1 MADDNGKNR
10 DLRAGQEHP
19 RTLVFCAGALRVG
32 DWIVACEI
40 VKISVEGAN
49 VRATQVLEPVS
60 LVTLSVDPCGDFE
73 CDVTW
78 QDGETLGLTFREQ
91 GPRTQELYET
101 LLQDP
106 EGANG
111 ARDATRVQVLW
122 SGQLRSKETSNDCRI
137 VNVSLGGAKAHVSN
151 PSDIISRCSTSP
163 SPTRISKPSRSSTP
177 SSPNAAAPS
186 KPRPTSSKGAPTS
199 TGGPKPTGR
208 TDQPDLV

>member
-40 VKISVEGAN
+40 VNISVEGAN

-151 PSDIISRCSTSP
+151 PSDIISPVTLAIDRFGEFSCEIVWREGNYLGLKFLDVPQTIEETVGQAVP
-163 SPTRISKPSRSSTP
+163 QIRR
-177 SSPNAAAPS
+177 NME
-186 KPRPTSSKGAPTS
+186 
-199 TGGPKPTGR
+199 
-208 TDQPDLV
+208 

>member
-40 VKISVEGAN
+40 VNISVEGAN

-151 PSDIISRCSTSP
+151 PSDIISPVTLAIDRFGEFSCEIVWREGNYLGLKFLDDPQTIEETVGQAVP
-163 SPTRISKPSRSSTP
+163 QIRR
-177 SSPNAAAPS
+177 NME
-186 KPRPTSSKGAPTS
+186 
-199 TGGPKPTGR
+199 
-208 TDQPDLV
+208 